1 MIITSLLD
9 TDFYKLTMQQCV
21 FHRFTDVKVEYAFKC
36 RNLHSEALLPYKD
49 DIEQEIN
56 DLCTLRFQEDE
67 LNYLNQF
74 PFFSEGY
81 IEFLR
86 IFNLNRQFVK
96 VFEKE
101 EELKI
106 QITGTW
112 LNTILFETPIL
123 AIISQLYSQGK
134 GDMNEGRNRL
144 VEKTN
149 ILQRYEK
156 PFQFVDFGTRRRYSV
171 EWQNHVIAYMKKSVP
186 RKFIG
191 TSNIMFAKQHQITPI
206 GTMAH
211 EYIQAMQSLVR
222 LSDSQ
227 KYAFQMWADE
237 YRGRLGIALSDTLGM
252 DAFFRDFDLY
262 FSKLF
267 DGARHDSGD
276 PFLWCTKLIRHYEEK
291 GINPR
296 LKTAVFSDGL
306 TPAKAIE
313 INNSFSNH
321 INCSFGIGTN
331 LTNDM
336 GFQVPNIVI
345 KMTHCDGR
353 PVAKISD
360 STGKQMC
367 TDEEYLHYLA
377 SVFRIP
383 EERLREDAIS
393 TSSVHIAS

>member
-1 MIITSLLD
+1 
-9 TDFYKLTMQQCV
+9 MQQCV

-36 RNLHSEALLPYKD
+36 RNLHSGVLLPYQD
-49 DIEQEIN
+49 AIEQEIN

-67 LNYLNQF
+67 LRYLNQF
-74 PFFSEGY
+74 PFFTEGY

-86 IFNLNRQFVK
+86 IFNLNRQFVNI
-96 VFEKE
+96 FEKDGQ
-101 EELKI
+101 LHI
-106 QITGTW
+106 RITGTW

-123 AIISQLYSQGK
+123 AIISQLYSHRK
-134 GDMNEGRNRL
+134 GNSKEGHHRL
-144 VEKTN
+144 AEKADT
-149 ILQRYEK
+149 LRTYRK

-171 EWQNHVIAYMKKSVP
+171 EWQNHVISHLKKTVP

-191 TSNIMFAKQHQITPI
+191 TSNVMFARQHQITPI

-276 PFLWCTKLIRHYEEK
+276 PFLWCNKLIRHYKEK

-306 TPAKAIE
+306 TAGKAME
-313 INNSFSNH
+313 INDTFSDH

-336 GFQVPNIVI
+336 GFSAPNIVI
-345 KMTHCDGR
+345 KMTKCDGR

-360 STGKQMC
+360 SMGKQMC
-367 TDEEYLHYLA
+367 TDNEYLKYLA
-377 SVFRIP
+377 SVFGIP
-383 EERLREDAIS
+383 DERLAEEALT
-393 TSSVHIAS
+393 TSKHHS

>member
-1 MIITSLLD
+1 MIISSLLD

-21 FHRFTDVKVEYAFKC
+21 FHRFTDVKVEYEFKC
-36 RNLHSEALLPYKD
+36 RNLHSGLLLPHKD
-49 DIEQEIN
+49 AIEQEIN
-56 DLCTLRFQEDE
+56 DLCSLRFQEDE
-67 LNYLNQF
+67 LSYLTQF
-74 PFFSEGY
+74 PFFTEGY

-86 IFNLNRQFVK
+86 IFNLNRQFVNIY
-96 VFEKE
+96 EKDGR
-101 EELKI
+101 LQI
-106 QITGTW
+106 RITGTW
-112 LNTILFETPIL
+112 LNTILFETPVL
-123 AIISQLYSQGK
+123 AIISQIYSQGK
-134 GDMNEGRNRL
+134 GNIKEGENRL
-144 VEKTN
+144 TEKAR
-149 ILQRYEK
+149 ILQAYRK

-171 EWQNHVIAYMKKSVP
+171 EWQNHVISYLKETVP

-191 TSNIMFAKQHQITPI
+191 TSNVMFAKQHQITPI

-276 PFLWCTKLIRHYEEK
+276 PFLWCNKLIRHYKEK

-306 TPAKAIE
+306 TPAKAME
-313 INNSFSNH
+313 INNTFSDH

-336 GFQVPNIVI
+336 GFTAPNIVI
-345 KMTHCDGR
+345 KMIKCDGR

-367 TDEEYLHYLA
+367 SDDEYLKYLS
-377 SVFRIP
+377 SVFKIP
-383 EERLREDAIS
+383 EKRLQEDAIV
-393 TSSVHIAS
+393 TS

>member
-1 MIITSLLD
+1 MIINSLLD

-36 RNLHSEALLPYKD
+36 RNLHSGVLLPYQD

-67 LNYLNQF
+67 LRYLNQF
-74 PFFSEGY
+74 PFFTDGY

-86 IFNLNRQFVK
+86 IFNLNRQFVNI
-96 VFEKE
+96 FEKDGQ
-101 EELKI
+101 LQI
-106 QITGTW
+106 RITGTW

-123 AIISQLYSQGK
+123 AIISQLYSHNK
-134 GDMNEGRNRL
+134 GNDKEGHNRL
-144 VEKTN
+144 AEKADSLRTY
-149 ILQRYEK
+149 RK

-171 EWQNHVIAYMKKSVP
+171 EWQSHVISHLKKTVP

-191 TSNIMFAKQHQITPI
+191 TSNVMFARQHQITPI

-276 PFLWCTKLIRHYEEK
+276 PFLWCNKLIRHYKEN

-306 TPAKAIE
+306 TPGKAME
-313 INNSFSNH
+313 INDTFSDH

-336 GFQVPNIVI
+336 GFSAPNIVI
-345 KMTHCDGR
+345 KMTKCDGR

-367 TDEEYLHYLA
+367 TDNEYLKYLA
-377 SVFRIP
+377 SVFGIP
-383 EERLREDAIS
+383 DERLTEEALT
-393 TSSVHIAS
+393 TSKHHS

>member
-1 MIITSLLD
+1 MIINSLLD

-36 RNLHSEALLPYKD
+36 RNLHSGVLLPYQD

-67 LNYLNQF
+67 LGYLNQF
-74 PFFSEGY
+74 PFFTDGY

-86 IFNLNRQFVK
+86 IFNLNRQFVNI
-96 VFEKE
+96 FEKDGQ
-101 EELKI
+101 LQI
-106 QITGTW
+106 RITGTW

-123 AIISQLYSQGK
+123 AIISQLYSHNK
-134 GDMNEGRNRL
+134 GNINEGHNRL
-144 VEKTN
+144 AEKVNT
-149 ILQRYEK
+149 LRTYRK
-156 PFQFVDFGTRRRYSV
+156 PFHFVDFGTRRRYSV
-171 EWQNHVIAYMKKSVP
+171 EWQNHVISHLKKTVP

-191 TSNIMFAKQHQITPI
+191 TSNVMFARQHQISPI

-276 PFLWCTKLIRHYEEK
+276 PFLWCNKLIRHYTEK

-306 TPAKAIE
+306 TPVKAME
-313 INNSFSNH
+313 INDTFSDH

-336 GFQVPNIVI
+336 GFSAPNIVI
-345 KMTHCDGR
+345 KMIKCDER

-360 STGKQMC
+360 STGKQIC
-367 TDEEYLHYLA
+367 TDNEYLKYLA
-377 SVFRIP
+377 SVFGIRARACQDRV
-383 EERLREDAIS
+383 EK
-393 TSSVHIAS
+393 T

>member
-1 MIITSLLD
+1 MIIRSLLD

-21 FHRFTDVKVEYAFKC
+21 FHRFTDVKVEYEFKC
-36 RNLHSEALLPYKD
+36 RNLHPGVLLPHKD
-49 DIEQEIN
+49 AIEHEIN
-56 DLCTLRFQEDE
+56 DLCTLRFREDE
-67 LNYLNQF
+67 LNYLTQF
-74 PFFSEGY
+74 PFFKEGY
-81 IEFLR
+81 IEFLH
-86 IFNLNRQFVK
+86 IFKLNRQFVN

-101 EELKI
+101 GRLQI
-106 QITGTW
+106 RITGTW

-134 GDMNEGRNRL
+134 GDIEEGQNRL
-144 VEKTN
+144 AEKAR
-149 ILQRYEK
+149 ILQTYRK
-156 PFQFVDFGTRRRYSV
+156 PFQFIDFGTRRRYSL
-171 EWQNHVIAYMKKSVP
+171 EWQNHIISYLNKAVP

-191 TSNIMFAKQHQITPI
+191 TSNVMFAKQHQITPI

-252 DAFFRDFDLY
+252 NAFFRDFDLY

-276 PFLWCTKLIRHYEEK
+276 PFLWCNKLIRHYKEK

-306 TPAKAIE
+306 TPAKAMK
-313 INNSFSNH
+313 INDAFSDH

-336 GFQVPNIVI
+336 GFTPPNIVI
-345 KMTHCDGR
+345 KMTKCDGR

-367 TDEEYLHYLA
+367 TDEEYLKYLA
-377 SVFRIP
+377 SVFKIP
-383 EERLREDAIS
+383 EERLQEDAI
-393 TSSVHIAS
+393 

>member
-1 MIITSLLD
+1 MIIRSLLD

-21 FHRFTDVKVEYAFKC
+21 FHRFTDMKVEYEFKC
-36 RNLHSEALLPYKD
+36 RNLHPGVLLPYKD
-49 DIEQEIN
+49 NIEQEIN
-56 DLCTLRFQEDE
+56 DLCTLRFREDE
-67 LNYLNQF
+67 LNYLTQF
-74 PFFSEGY
+74 PFFTEGY

-86 IFNLNRQFVK
+86 IFNLNRQFVN

-101 EELKI
+101 ERLQI
-106 QITGTW
+106 RITGTW
-112 LNTILFETPIL
+112 LNTILFETPVL

-134 GDMNEGRNRL
+134 GNIKEGQNRL
-144 VEKTN
+144 SEKAR
-149 ILQRYEK
+149 ILQTYRK

-171 EWQNHVIAYMKKSVP
+171 EWQNHIISYLIKTVP

-191 TSNIMFAKQHQITPI
+191 TSNVMFAKQHQITPI

-252 DAFFRDFDLY
+252 NAFFRDFDLY

-267 DGARHDSGD
+267 DGVRHDSGD
-276 PFLWCTKLIRHYEEK
+276 PFLWCNKLIRHYKEK

-306 TPAKAIE
+306 TPAKAMK
-313 INNSFSNH
+313 INDAFSDH

-336 GFQVPNIVI
+336 GFTPANIVI
-345 KMTHCDGR
+345 KMTKCDGR

-360 STGKQMC
+360 SSGKQMC
-367 TDEEYLHYLA
+367 TDEEYVKYLA
-377 SVFRIP
+377 SVFKIP
-383 EERLREDAIS
+383 EERLEEDVIEIS
-393 TSSVHIAS
+393 

>member
-1 MIITSLLD
+1 MCFS
-9 TDFYKLTMQQCV
+9 Y
-21 FHRFTDVKVEYAFKC
+21 FTDVKVEYAFKC
-36 RNLHSEALLPYKD
+36 RNLHSGALLPYKD

-67 LNYLNQF
+67 LNYLEQF

-123 AIISQLYSQGK
+123 AIISQLYSQWK

-149 ILQRYEK
+149 MLQRYEK

-171 EWQNHVIAYMKKSVP
+171 EWQNHVIAYMKKTVP

-206 GTMAH
+206 GTV
-211 EYIQAMQSLVR
+211 QMQRV
-222 LSDSQ
+222 
-227 KYAFQMWADE
+227 
-237 YRGRLGIALSDTLGM
+237 
-252 DAFFRDFDLY
+252 
-262 FSKLF
+262 
-267 DGARHDSGD
+267 
-276 PFLWCTKLIRHYEEK
+276 
-291 GINPR
+291 
-296 LKTAVFSDGL
+296 
-306 TPAKAIE
+306 
-313 INNSFSNH
+313 
-321 INCSFGIGTN
+321 
-331 LTNDM
+331 
-336 GFQVPNIVI
+336 
-345 KMTHCDGR
+345 
-353 PVAKISD
+353 
-360 STGKQMC
+360 
-367 TDEEYLHYLA
+367 
-377 SVFRIP
+377 
-383 EERLREDAIS
+383 
-393 TSSVHIAS
+393 TS